1 MRADARI
8 AAVKRLLPVLLLAGC
23 TVNIHGGHDLALGI
37 GVVLIAAG
45 IYESERSGGITN
57 ARAVPELDPTRKV
70 SEQDCTKPVDYSLGN
85 IRCK

>member
-1 MRADARI
+1 
-8 AAVKRLLPVLLLAGC
+8 VTRLLPVVLLAGC
-23 TVNIHGGHDLALGI
+23 SVHIHGGHDLALGA
-37 GVVLIAAG
+37 GVALVAAG

-70 SEQDCTKPVDYSLGN
+70 SEQDCTKPLDYSIGN